1 MQYYPR
7 IDSLIFHT
15 FIQLFALWHKF
26 EGFCN
31 VHNFNFHPS
40 TSGIF
45 GLVEQID
52 TFLCGFYRSN
62 PCLPPRIFHRSM
74 WSVPLAGIV
83 FWKRILIYDF
93 FSFLSLWP
101 SNCSWFARNVLDSTC
116 NLPISRALL
125 RIKWV
130 SVSFTHLRYVTR
142 ISWSGGSDAIMSGK
156 KKKEFFF
163 RICRLLQVTIF
174 GFRCISFCHF
184 TILYL
189 SIINIRFLISKLRI
203 MKNFKD
209 IPIVNF
215 WENCWV
221 KRIIMNNWGLL
232 N

>member
-52 TFLCGFYRSN
+52 TLLCGFYRSN

-156 KKKEFFF
+156 KEKRVF
-163 RICRLLQVTIF
+163 LSYMQVVTSSHF
-174 GFRCISFCHF
+174 WISLHFSFYHF
-184 TILYL
+184 TILHL
-189 SIINIRFLISKLRI
+189 SIINIFRSLISKSRI
-203 MKNFKD
+203 MENFKD
-209 IPIVNF
+209 ISIVF
-215 WENCWV
+215 LRE
-221 KRIIMNNWGLL
+221 LL
-232 N
+232 SEKNHE